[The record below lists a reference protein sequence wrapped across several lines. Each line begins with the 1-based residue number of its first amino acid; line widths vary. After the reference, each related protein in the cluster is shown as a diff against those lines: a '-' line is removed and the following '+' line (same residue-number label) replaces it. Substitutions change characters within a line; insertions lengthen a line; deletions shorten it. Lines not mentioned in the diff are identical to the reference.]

1 MQINYRICAVSL
13 IGAGVMLAM
22 ATAWADEPDQSRHH
36 QADAGVQERPC
47 TSVSGD
53 ASASDRFDGV
63 QVETSDIAL
72 FEQFFGSV
80 LKAPLVQHADHPPA
94 DRLRGY
100 CYRGVL
106 VVVRQDLRT
115 ARPTGWV
122 QLNFSVPDVGAVREE
137 IERVY
142 QTSPVAKLAEAE
154 QSKIVRF
161 RLKPNVMRSG
171 RQVTRLEVS
180 GPEGFMIG
188 FDQSLP
194 SSSEGSSQSNQGRTR

>member
-1 MQINYRICAVSL
+1 MQMNYRICAVSL
-13 IGAGVMLAM
+13 TAASVVLST
-22 ATAWADEPDQSRHH
+22 ATAWADDREQSRHH
-36 QADAGVQERPC
+36 QVDVGLQEHPC
-47 TSVSGD
+47 VSVSAD

-80 LKAPLVQHADHPPA
+80 LKAPLVQHADHPQA

-115 ARPTGWV
+115 TRPTGWV
-122 QLNFSVPDVGAVREE
+122 QLNFSVPDVASVREE

-142 QTSPVAKLAEAE
+142 RTSPVAQLAEAE

-161 RLKPNVMRSG
+161 RFKSSVMRG
-171 RQVTRLEVS
+171 NRHVMRLEVA

-188 FDQSLP
+188 FDQSQP
-194 SSSEGSSQSNQGRTR
+194 SSSEGSVQSNQGRTR

>member
-1 MQINYRICAVSL
+1 
-13 IGAGVMLAM
+13 MLAM

-36 QADAGVQERPC
+36 QAVQERPC

-122 QLNFSVPDVGAVREE
+122 QLNFSVPDVAAVREE